1 MTGTMNIVVRRELSS
16 RGDGEPAKEAAGGA
30 PGRPRPPT
38 TAFSGRMSQPE
49 LVELKEQV
57 YKDPRPKEHFDRFH
71 ERTRTHEPDFIYE
84 VVRILMSL
92 MAWIFFRVR
101 GTQPRARAGGRGRDP
116 RAQSLLV
123 PGPLLPRRR
132 AAPQGPLHG
141 QVAAVQA
148 ADAVGL
154 HARRRL
160 PGAARVRRRGGV
172 HHRGHACST
181 AATRWRCT
189 PRAGARAPASCRTKP
204 RRGIGR
210 LALLSGAPIVP
221 VAIVGSSHV
230 RNWKRLQFPKV
241 RVLLR
246 RAVRLRTR
254 RGADA

>member
-1 MTGTMNIVVRRELSS
+1 MIGTMTVVVRRELSS
-16 RGDGEPAKEAAGGA
+16 RGERRTGEGSGGWGSWTAPPAAT
-30 PGRPRPPT
+30 GRLT
-38 TAFSGRMSQPE
+38 CSRMSQPE

-101 GTQPRARAGGRGRDP
+101 GHASRARAGRRGRDP

-132 AAPQGPLHG
+132 AAAQGPLHG

-148 ADAVGL
+148 AAAVGL

-160 PGAARVRRRGGV
+160 PRAARVRRRGGV

-189 PRAGARAPASCRTKP
+189 PRAGARAPASCRP
-204 RRGIGR
+204 
-210 LALLSGAPIVP
+210 S
-221 VAIVGSSHV
+221 
-230 RNWKRLQFPKV
+230 
-241 RVLLR
+241 
-246 RAVRLRTR
+246 
-254 RGADA
+254 RGAGSGGSRCSAARRSSRWRSSAPRTCATGSGCSSRR